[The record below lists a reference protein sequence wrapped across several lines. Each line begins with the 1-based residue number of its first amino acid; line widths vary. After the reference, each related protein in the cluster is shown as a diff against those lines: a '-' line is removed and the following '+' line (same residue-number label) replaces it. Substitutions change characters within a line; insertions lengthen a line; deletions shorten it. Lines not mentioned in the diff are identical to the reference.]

1 MNYEVWVKRRFWF
14 GFDRYRCYGFETE
27 TVGSS
32 ARLVMT
38 VKNKTLV
45 ALPRIDRREFR
56 VYHVNKPEPVEPEL
70 ELDTSLE

>member
-14 GFDRYRCYGFETE
+14 GFRKLRCYGFETE
-27 TVGSS
+27 NVGNS

-38 VKNKTLV
+38 MKNQTIV

-56 VYHVNKPEPVEPEL
+56 VYSINKPVPLPEPEL
-70 ELDTSLE
+70 LDTALE